1 MSSSTPRETMP
12 SRATKMELRSA
23 PIDFTSLAGKPLYI
37 CPRTNT
43 WQSASMC
50 ETAMPWNATPTKSI
64 AVSRPGTP
72 VASQASPA
80 ITIMWSAGVG
90 FSAFGCTGSSRAHET
105 ISPVRTSRAA
115 AARFAGVIRFSA
127 PAWSSAPQRPQ
138 FFDFSKISSMR
149 AGVTLIGSSG
159 AGRDGL
165 RHDGPAASRGEG
177 WPTGPSSRSSTSP

>member
-12 SRATKMELRSA
+12 SRATMIELRIA

-37 CPRTNT
+37 CPRTKT

-50 ETAMPWNATPTKSI
+50 ETAMPWKATPTKSI

-90 FSAFGCTGSSRAHET
+90 FSALGETGSSRAQET
-105 ISPVRTSRAA
+105 ISPVRTAFAA
-115 AARFAGVIRFSA
+115 AARFGGVIRFSA

-138 FFDFSKISSMR
+138 FFTFSKISSMR
-149 AGVTLIGSSG
+149 ADVTSLIEASALWLARFRCGMMPG
-159 AGRDGL
+159 PPQL
-165 RHDGPAASRGEG
+165 REAEAAR
-177 WPTGPSSRSSTSP
+177 